1 MARLAAP
8 GPLPFSRAAGGAAGS
23 GSLTLAGGAGG
34 CGARP
39 AGAELAGLGVL
50 GGPGGPP
57 AACWTG
63 GASRPPPSPGLRAPL
78 PLPLPEAPGLFL
90 TQLSSCRRWT
100 EPWGGEGPAAVFP
113 PLPRQGF
120 LGEESF
126 LTLEGKQLHPPN
138 VDVQEAHTDTPRS
151 RHWPGTRSN
160 THAPP
165 RDLLRDASGTAP
177 EAKAE
182 SQSWSLGRALV
193 PRPCPDTSATR
204 KHARKGQ
211 THSAD
216 AGGVAG
222 RTPSH
227 LRRWLWGRVPAGA
240 VGALSH
246 WAPVPPGPARFPC
259 GPRLPPRGGAGWWW
273 LLPILA
279 PRRTGHGGGSLRS
292 CGQAWSA
299 PTSLPCAPL
308 PLSSASLCSRAG
320 GTGACPGKPQ
330 VLGWGL
336 CPLYPGP
343 GGGGAGRG
351 RRGSGP
357 MGAAGRPPRP
367 LPPTTPPPLPLE
379 AGGMEEG
386 REPAWG
392 TGHPLG
398 RTQDARPEVPSPG
411 QGHRGTRSPGPE
423 AHWV

>member
-151 RHWPGTRSN
+151 RHWPGTCSN

-227 LRRWLWGRVPAGA
+227 LCRWLWGRVPAGA
-240 VGALSH
+240 VGGAQPLGSGAPRTSPVSL
-246 WAPVPPGPARFPC
+246 WASFAPKGRGRLVAASPHT
-259 GPRLPPRGGAGWWW
+259 GPRQDGTWGRQPAELWPSVVSPHFFALRPTSPLLRQPLFPRGGDWSLSRKTPGAGLGPLSPVSGSWGRGSWERQAG
-273 LLPILA
+273 LG
-279 PRRTGHGGGSLRS
+279 THGGSWPAS
-292 CGQAWSA
+292 KAPPPHDA
-299 PTSLPCAPL
+299 PTSAPGGRRDGGG
-308 PLSSASLCSRAG
+308 PRAG
-320 GTGACPGKPQ
+320 LGDRTSSWQDTGRQAGGSQPRSRPQGDKVTGA
-330 VLGWGL
+330 
-336 CPLYPGP
+336 
-343 GGGGAGRG
+343 
-351 RRGSGP
+351 
-357 MGAAGRPPRP
+357 
-367 LPPTTPPPLPLE
+367 
-379 AGGMEEG
+379 
-386 REPAWG
+386 
-392 TGHPLG
+392 
-398 RTQDARPEVPSPG
+398 
-411 QGHRGTRSPGPE
+411 
-423 AHWV
+423 

>member
-240 VGALSH
+240 VG
-246 WAPVPPGPARFPC
+246 
-259 GPRLPPRGGAGWWW
+259 GAQPLGSG
-273 LLPILA
+273 A
-279 PRRTGHGGGSLRS
+279 PRTSPVSLWASFAPKGRGRLVVASPHTGPTQDGTWGRQPAELWPSVVSPHFFALR
-292 CGQAWSA
+292 
-299 PTSLPCAPL
+299 PTSPL
-308 PLSSASLCSRAG
+308 LRQPLFPRG

>member
-39 AGAELAGLGVL
+39 AGAKLAGLGVL

-227 LRRWLWGRVPAGA
+227 LCRWLWGRVPAGA
-240 VGALSH
+240 VGGAQPLGSGAPRTSPVSL
-246 WAPVPPGPARFPC
+246 WASFAPKGRGRLVAASPHT
-259 GPRLPPRGGAGWWW
+259 GPRQDGTWGRQPAELWPSVVSPHFFALRPTSPLLRQPLFPRGGDWSLSRKTPGAGLGPLSPVSGSWGRGSWERQAG
-273 LLPILA
+273 LG
-279 PRRTGHGGGSLRS
+279 THGGSWPAS
-292 CGQAWSA
+292 KAPPPHDA
-299 PTSLPCAPL
+299 PTSAPGGRRDGGG
-308 PLSSASLCSRAG
+308 PRAG
-320 GTGACPGKPQ
+320 LGDRTSSWQDTGRQAGGSQPRSRPQGDKVTGA
-330 VLGWGL
+330 
-336 CPLYPGP
+336 
-343 GGGGAGRG
+343 
-351 RRGSGP
+351 
-357 MGAAGRPPRP
+357 
-367 LPPTTPPPLPLE
+367 
-379 AGGMEEG
+379 
-386 REPAWG
+386 
-392 TGHPLG
+392 
-398 RTQDARPEVPSPG
+398 
-411 QGHRGTRSPGPE
+411 
-423 AHWV
+423 

>member
-240 VGALSH
+240 VGGAQPLGSGAPRTSPVSL
-246 WAPVPPGPARFPC
+246 WASFAPKGRGRLVAASPHT
-259 GPRLPPRGGAGWWW
+259 GPRQDGTWGRQPAELWPSVVSPHFFALRPTSPLLRQPLFPRGGDWSLSRKTPGAGLGPLSPVSGSWGRGSWERQAG
-273 LLPILA
+273 LG
-279 PRRTGHGGGSLRS
+279 THGGSWPAS
-292 CGQAWSA
+292 KAPPPHDA
-299 PTSLPCAPL
+299 PTSAPGGRRDGGG
-308 PLSSASLCSRAG
+308 PRAG
-320 GTGACPGKPQ
+320 LGDRTSSWQDTGRQAGGSQPRSRPQGDKVTGA
-330 VLGWGL
+330 
-336 CPLYPGP
+336 
-343 GGGGAGRG
+343 
-351 RRGSGP
+351 
-357 MGAAGRPPRP
+357 
-367 LPPTTPPPLPLE
+367 
-379 AGGMEEG
+379 
-386 REPAWG
+386 
-392 TGHPLG
+392 
-398 RTQDARPEVPSPG
+398 
-411 QGHRGTRSPGPE
+411 
-423 AHWV
+423 